1 MPASTMSA
9 IRLART
15 GDLPAIEEIVHS
27 AYARYVPLIGQ
38 KPGPML
44 DDYAA
49 LIQGRHVYVLSDGHE
64 LAGIIVLVV
73 EGQAM
78 LLDNVAVHPRFQGR
92 GLGRALMAFAENVSR
107 EKGLSAIRLYTN
119 EAMTENI
126 GLYRALGFVETHRGE
141 EKGFRRVYMTKPLD
155 APS

>member
-1 MPASTMSA
+1 MPA
-9 IRLART
+9 IRLARPE
-15 GDLPAIEEIVHS
+15 DRPAIEEIVGS

-49 LIQGRHVYVLSDGHE
+49 LIDGRHVYVLSDEQGP
-64 LAGIIVLVV
+64 AGILVLIV
-73 EGQAM
+73 EEEAM
-78 LLDNVAVHPRFQGR
+78 LLDNVAVHPRAQGR
-92 GLGRALMAFAENVSR
+92 GHGRALVALAERSAR
-107 EKGLSAIRLYTN
+107 EKGLNAIRLYTN

-126 GLYRALGFVETHRGE
+126 ALYEALGFVETHRAE

-155 APS
+155 AFP